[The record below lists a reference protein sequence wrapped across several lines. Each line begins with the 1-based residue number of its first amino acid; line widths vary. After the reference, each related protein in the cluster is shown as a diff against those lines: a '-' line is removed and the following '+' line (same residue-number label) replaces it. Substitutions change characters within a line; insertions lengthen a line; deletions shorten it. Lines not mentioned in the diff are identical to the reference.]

1 MRIAL
6 THKKKNGFHSKHL
19 ERLQEVAVCEI
30 FEINLVLVRLCVDCP
45 VLCGIADL
53 LCSSREQDRGKG
65 LIKSVQK
72 FVKAYRNTYL
82 RDDNESNDSEE
93 HGHDQCDPCSPSPTA
108 VTN

>member
-1 MRIAL
+1 M
-6 THKKKNGFHSKHL
+6 GEVL
-19 ERLQEVAVCEI
+19 EV
-30 FEINLVLVRLCVDCP
+30 NLVLVRLRVDCP